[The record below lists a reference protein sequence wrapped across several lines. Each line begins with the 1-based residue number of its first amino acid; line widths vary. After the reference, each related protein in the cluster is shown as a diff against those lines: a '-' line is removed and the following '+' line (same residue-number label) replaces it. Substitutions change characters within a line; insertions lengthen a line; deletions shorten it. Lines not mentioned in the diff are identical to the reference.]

1 MNFID
6 QSKQL
11 NIDKKDLSFI
21 DKVILVLFGC
31 YFVMSPFYLWR
42 SGLPQI
48 ADFTIIIALTLALIK
63 TKFRFI
69 FDFQERKIITVSLL
83 FLYWIVLNNSFWSLR
98 LGIFAQFF
106 INNGYYLFNIF
117 IFIMS
122 ILLIRT
128 FGKYLYVLMLNS
140 IIFSLLI
147 QFVMF
152 ITSGGYSG
160 GRYSGTFNNP
170 NQLGYY
176 AILVTAL
183 ILITITKS
191 EKVSL
196 KPFIGILISFILV
209 IVSLSNAAIISWSIM
224 LFCYVFFE
232 KSNKKFRKK
241 LFIISLITLIIGY
254 FIYINFGIIQNNA
267 LYEALVGRLSTTQ
280 NKIEAVGDVRGYN
293 RILGYPEYWL
303 LGAGEGAY
311 FRFEGNL
318 ELHSTLGNIQISYGI
333 IGTIIFLRL
342 LYVCLKNI
350 KFRYWYIILA
360 VMVYG
365 MTHNGIRDSIF
376 WILLAFIFESYK
388 YNREV
393 KHVN

>member
-209 IVSLSNAAIISWSIM
+209 IVSLSNAAIISWFIM

-311 FRFEGNL
+311 FRFGGNL

-333 IGTIIFLRL
+333 IGIIIFLRL
-342 LYVCLKNI
+342 LYVCLKSI